1 VSNPDLRGEVL
12 DYLLGELPDDQ
23 RARCERRLGDDPEF
37 AAEVEWMRPLVGH
50 LQGMSSRAWDH
61 VDAVQGLTP
70 PLPLART
77 RRARQWRPVFSLAAA
92 ALAAAAVVLV
102 LALTPGTSKAPPRQ
116 VELSALS
123 GVTARAHATA
133 TIVGSERVA
142 VDVQYLPP
150 TDAKHYY
157 ELWLMTTTTHLVSVA
172 AFRVDGSGYAQ
183 LSLPLPAAPA
193 QYRYLN
199 ISLQQAG
206 AGAGISSQSML
217 RGPIAR
223 T

>member
-1 VSNPDLRGEVL
+1 MSNPELRCEVL
-12 DYLLGELPDDQ
+12 DYLLRELPDEQ
-23 RARCERRLGDDPEF
+23 RLRCERRLGDDPEF

-50 LQGMSSRAWDH
+50 LQSMSSRAWDH
-61 VDAVQGLTP
+61 VDAVHGLTP
-70 PLPLART
+70 PTSQARA
-77 RRARQWRPVFSLAAA
+77 RRARQWRPVFSLAGA
-92 ALAAAAVVLV
+92 ALAAAAVALVLV
-102 LALTPGTSKAPPRQ
+102 LTPGTSRAPSRQ
-116 VELSALS
+116 VVLSALS

-133 TIVGSERVA
+133 TIVGPERLA

-150 TDAKHYY
+150 TDTKHYY
-157 ELWLMTTTTHLVSVA
+157 ELWLMTTATHLVSVA
-172 AFRVDGSGYAQ
+172 DFRVDGSGSAQ
-183 LSLPLPAAPA
+183 LSLPLPAAP
-193 QYRYLN
+193 QKYRYLN